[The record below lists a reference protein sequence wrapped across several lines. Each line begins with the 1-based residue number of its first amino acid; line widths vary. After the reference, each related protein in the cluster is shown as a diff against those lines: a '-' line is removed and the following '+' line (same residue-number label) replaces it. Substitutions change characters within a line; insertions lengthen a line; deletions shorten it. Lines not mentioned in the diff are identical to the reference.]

1 MGDIQLII
9 EGALKSEMGISP
21 NEFGNYSVLLVIS
34 DLFEKTYIYEM
45 TRMLFQDMGF
55 AKVAWL
61 QVSSSWTLAF

>member
-21 NEFGNYSVLLVIS
+21 NEFGGYSVLLVIS
-34 DLFEKTYIYEM
+34 DLFDKSYIYEM

-55 AKVAWL
+55 LKVAFL
-61 QVSSSWTLAF
+61 QVCR